1 MEELSLFHSP
11 EFPIARYRDEFA
23 KSAVKPVA
31 IGNLTEFRPERAK
44 LSLLLLDRML
54 WPADGDSVP
63 PTEGT
68 LTIGIGLADPSDDDR
83 IYLHLPENPAPAVFL
98 SAIRRARQHLLDGR
112 RRGELEREV
121 RERTDELATMNRIGI
136 ALSTVRD
143 HDVLI
148 EMILTKARELSRSD
162 AGSIY
167 LLETDAN
174 GQKLLRWKLA
184 QNDSISVDFE
194 EKVLN
199 VTKKSLAGY
208 VALTGE
214 TLVIDDAYR
223 LPADVEYSINTTFD
237 RETGY
242 LTRSI
247 VVFPMTNHEGD
258 TIGVVQ
264 LLNRK
269 KPGAPPKLSALT
281 VPDYV
286 VPFDEHTVMLMR
298 SLAGQAAVAVENNFL
313 YDSIERLFEGF
324 VTASVTAIEQRDPTT
339 SGHSFRV
346 ADLTVNLAKTVD
358 RIDWGDFRDVRFTQD
373 QIREMRY
380 ASLLHDFGKVGV
392 REKVLVKEK
401 KLYPLELDIIRQR
414 FEYVMKSV
422 EAEHQRKKLDFL
434 MRSGFEGF
442 EAFSRACDAEA
453 QQVIEQLE
461 ADFALVVQ
469 SNEPSVLPEGE
480 FEHLKKIADA
490 AYIDLRGN
498 TRPIL
503 LPYEMKT
510 LSIRKGNLDQ
520 SERGEIESHVTHTF
534 HFLSKIPWTKDLMN
548 VPGIAYA
555 HHEKLNGR
563 GYPRALP
570 REQIPVQS
578 RMMTV
583 SDIYDALTANDRP
596 YKRAIST
603 DRALDI
609 LKMEVKDGLLDNAL
623 VDLFI
628 EAKIFEKA
636 GVARR

>member
-1 MEELSLFHSP
+1 MEELRLIHSR
-11 EFPIARYRDEFA
+11 EFPIASYRDQLA
-23 KSAVKPVA
+23 KSAVQPVE
-31 IGNLTEFRPERAK
+31 IGNLSERGPEDPG
-44 LSLLLLDRML
+44 LSILLLDRML
-54 WPADGDSVP
+54 WAANGGSIPAPG
-63 PTEGT
+63 GT
-68 LTIGIGLADPSDDDR
+68 LTFGIGLSDAADDDR
-83 IYLHLPENPAPAVFL
+83 IYLHLPENPPAAVLL
-98 SAIRRARQHLLDGR
+98 SAIRRARQHLLDR
-112 RRGELEREV
+112 RRNEQLEREV
-121 RERTDELATMNRIGI
+121 RERTDELSTMNRIGI

-148 EMILTKARELSRSD
+148 EMILTKARELSHSD

-167 LLETDAN
+167 LLETDKD
-174 GQKLLRWKLA
+174 GQKVLRWKLA
-184 QNDSISVDFE
+184 QNDSIAVDFE

-214 TLVIDDAYR
+214 TLVIDDAYH
-223 LPADVEYSINTTFD
+223 LPPDVEYSINTTFD

-258 TIGVVQ
+258 AIGVVQ

-269 KPGAPPKLSALT
+269 TPGAPAKLSALS
-281 VPDYV
+281 VPEYV

-298 SLAGQAAVAVENNFL
+298 SLAGQAAVAVENNQL

-346 ADLTVNLAKTVD
+346 ADLTVNLARTVD
-358 RIDWGDFRDVRFTQD
+358 RIDWGEFRDIRFTQD

-414 FEYVMKSV
+414 FEYVMKGV
-422 EAEHQRKKLDFL
+422 EAEQQRKKLDFL
-434 MRSGFEGF
+434 MHNGFEGF
-442 EAFSRACDAEA
+442 ENFARLCDDEA
-453 QQVIEQLE
+453 KQVIDQLE

-469 SNEPSVLPEGE
+469 SNEPTVLPEGE

-490 AYIDLRGN
+490 HYVDLRGN
-498 TRPIL
+498 NRPIL

-510 LSIRKGNLDQ
+510 LSIRKGNLDAG
-520 SERGEIESHVTHTF
+520 ERGEIESHVTHTF
-534 HFLSKIPWTKDLMN
+534 HFLSKIPWTKDLMQ
-548 VPGIAYA
+548 VPDIAYA

-570 REQIPVQS
+570 AEQIPVQS

-596 YKRAIST
+596 YKRAITT

-636 GVARR
+636 GVVRR